1 MSNEYNQLESYV
13 HVMLRGSSLL
23 FYVLLAILSYEWSR
37 PPSTVVRAQSPPFWR
52 GNDTNKSSYNPP
64 DISHISPTWPQNVE
78 KFPLPPYLPTAS
90 RPGKVLSLF
99 FLTSE
104 ACGAHDFRSFWD
116 SAANLFF
123 LRSNWRTVG
132 TSEGKKTTLDW
143 PLINF

>member
-132 TSEGKKTTLDW
+132 TSEGKKNDFRLATH
-143 PLINF
+143 